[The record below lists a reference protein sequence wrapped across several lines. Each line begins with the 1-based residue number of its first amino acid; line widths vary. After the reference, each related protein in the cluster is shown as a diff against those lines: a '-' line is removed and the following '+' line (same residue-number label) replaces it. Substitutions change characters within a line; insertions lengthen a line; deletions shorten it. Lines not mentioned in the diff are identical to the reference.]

1 MSKDFQIQGMEGVIN
16 EIKLLSDDR
25 MKRLEILKILRRQM
39 KPILAAVRANTPIAT
54 KIIKGRNG
62 KVYEPENL
70 KKSFAIKTSPI
81 KKYPNVLMGP
91 RKGNNAK
98 YDGFYAFWIEYGAY
112 DIPETN
118 FISNAA
124 EPLMPSVNT
133 TMSNELEKYIYKKA
147 QTLNL

>member
-147 QTLNL
+147 ETLNL

>member
-1 MSKDFQIQGMEGVIN
+1 MSKDFQILGMEGVIN

-39 KPILAAVRANTPIAT
+39 KPKLAAVRANTPIAT
-54 KIIKGRNG
+54 KTIKGRNG

-124 EPLMPSVNT
+124 EPLMGSVNT

-147 QTLNL
+147 ETLNL